1 MHHSK
6 SSPPQKTAAITGG
19 AGDIGRAFA
28 AGLAREGIHT
38 AILDLDATKAQALAE
53 KITTETG
60 TECIGIHCDVLSA
73 DSIHAADKVIMKQWG
88 TLSFLINCAGGNS
101 PAATTKA
108 EKIAPD
114 LADLDDSF
122 FNIDVAGFGQAL
134 DLNLI
139 GTVLPCKI
147 LGKRL
152 VANQSG
158 SIVNISSMNAFR
170 PLTRIPAYS
179 AAKSAVSN
187 FTQWL
192 AVHVAPSQVR
202 VNAIAPGFFLTPQLQ
217 YLAYDENGELT
228 SRYRR
233 VLANTPMARFGEPEE
248 LLGTLLYLL
257 SDGSRFV
264 TGTIIP
270 VDGGFNAYAGV

>member
-1 MHHSK
+1 MNTLDHSLTE
-6 SSPPQKTAAITGG
+6 KTAALTGG

-28 AGLAREGIHT
+28 TGLARQGIRT
-38 AILDLDATKAQALAE
+38 AILDLDHAKASSVAAE
-53 KITTETG
+53 ITAQTG
-60 TECIGIHCDVLSA
+60 TETIGLQCDVLSA
-73 DSIHAADKVIMKQWG
+73 DSIQAADAEIAQRWG
-88 TLSFLINCAGGNS
+88 HLSFLVNCAGGNS
-101 PAATTKA
+101 PAATTKS

-114 LADLDDSF
+114 LSNLGDSF
-122 FNIDVAGFGQAL
+122 FDIDVAGFGQAL

-152 VANQSG
+152 VANKSG

-192 AVHVAPSQVR
+192 AVHLAPAQVR
-202 VNAIAPGFFLTPQLQ
+202 VNAIAPGFFLTKQLE
-217 YLAYDENGELT
+217 YLAYDETGELT
-228 SRYRR
+228 PRYRR
-233 VLANTPMARFGEPEE
+233 VLENTPMARFGEPEE

-257 SDGSRFV
+257 SDGSKFV

-270 VDGGFNAYAGV
+270 VDGGFNAYGGV